1 MLSLKYSENR
11 PKNPI
16 KSMREFFGKY
26 HDTKWDEIEA
36 LKEEIIILNQEN
48 PKLMEK
54 VLLLEQELEYEKR
67 QYRLKS
73 IYKAFE
79 IEKGVI
85 MLIETI
91 FMFQFKFY
99 FFLYNF
105 I

>member
-1 MLSLKYSENR
+1 LKYSDNR

-54 VLLLEQELEYEKR
+54 VLLLEEELEYEKR
-67 QYRLKS
+67 QYRLKN

-85 MLIETI
+85 FI
-91 FMFQFKFY
+91 FIY
-99 FFLYNF
+99 F
-105 I
+105 